1 MTKVQALK
9 ARMGAFFAVE
19 IHGEDA
25 TVEHA
30 EDVVYLSPEGNV
42 VDLDRMMQILLTVAR
57 TEEGFAELSDEE
69 IAGHLLAR
77 ADAPSDAEA

>member
-9 ARMGAFFAVE
+9 AKMGAFFAVE

-30 EDVVYLSPEGNV
+30 ENVVYVSDDGGE
-42 VDLDRMMQILLTVAR
+42 VDLDQMMSILLNVAR
-57 TEEGFAELSDEE
+57 TEEGFEDLTDEE
-69 IAGHLLAR
+69 IAGQLLQRAR
-77 ADAPSDAEA
+77 ALDEAEA